1 MRYAGTNRSFVGSF
15 SIQRKK
21 ETFPI
26 KRMKQN
32 IVKMTPVLVFPSSRE
47 QKKTVFSQPTV
58 DYGKCFPCSKY
69 HQCSSSR
76 CYIKYV
82 ISVILSQENFIL
94 IRARRLLIFLTS
106 LLCFL
111 MTKSAK
117 LHPSIA
123 SEE

>member
-47 QKKTVFSQPTV
+47 QKKTFLVNQQLITENVFHAPNTINAV
-58 DYGKCFPCSKY
+58 LHAATLNMLFL
-69 HQCSSSR
+69 
-76 CYIKYV
+76 
-82 ISVILSQENFIL
+82 LSC
-94 IRARRLLIFLTS
+94 RRKTS
-106 LLCFL
+106 Y
-111 MTKSAK
+111 
-117 LHPSIA
+117 
-123 SEE
+123 